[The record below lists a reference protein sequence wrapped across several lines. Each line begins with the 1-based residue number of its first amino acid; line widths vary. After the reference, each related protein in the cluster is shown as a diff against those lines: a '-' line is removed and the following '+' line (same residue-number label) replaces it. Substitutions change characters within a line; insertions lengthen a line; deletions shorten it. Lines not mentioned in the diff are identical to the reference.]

1 MGDRSL
7 HCGNRNSCDLD
18 IDPITFIYEL
28 NAYSLDIHQMCKYK
42 LPTSRFS
49 KVIVWQTYRQ
59 TDKLRVFTSGHVTK
73 MAVTPF
79 DPPYPITPCTRRP
92 DGSIL
97 SRTGVMAT
105 EVYITGIGIWTF
117 TDPVTLTLTRWPSY
131 TNLTRN
137 AWRYTGRANMNFLSQ
152 GFLQLSSDRQ
162 TGTHTCTHRH
172 TQTDRQNRPKL

>member
-97 SRTGVMAT
+97 SRTGVMGDWSLHYGNRHMD
-105 EVYITGIGIWTF
+105 VYGSCNLDLDSMTF
-117 TDPVTLTLTRWPSY
+117 VYEFDP
-131 TNLTRN
+131 
-137 AWRYTGRANMNFLSQ
+137 
-152 GFLQLSSDRQ
+152 
-162 TGTHTCTHRH
+162 
-172 TQTDRQNRPKL
+172 